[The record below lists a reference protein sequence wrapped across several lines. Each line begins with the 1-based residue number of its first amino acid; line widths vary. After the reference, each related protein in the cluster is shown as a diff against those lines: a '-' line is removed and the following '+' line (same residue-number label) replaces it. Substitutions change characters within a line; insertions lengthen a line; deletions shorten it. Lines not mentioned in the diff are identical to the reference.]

1 MERIDEARVQLLCDK
16 IDAVT
21 KELAD
26 LKSLFL
32 SLDKPEVEELSNI
45 LSNVLKAFE
54 TKSTGTQGVVY
65 SVVPLEVKEIE
76 RLETHTAE
84 LLKKPVSLKNEID
97 ERLIGGFVISV
108 DGKLI
113 DASIKKKIE
122 DMSLRIKA
130 NTEGGNLL

>member
-54 TKSTGTQGVVY
+54 KKSTGTQGVVY
-65 SVVPLEVKEIE
+65 SVVPLEAKEIE

-84 LLKKPVSLKNEID
+84 LLKKPVTLKNEID
-97 ERLIGGFVISV
+97 ERLIGGFLISV

>member
-32 SLDKPEVEELSNI
+32 SLEKPEVEELSNI

-65 SVVPLEVKEIE
+65 SVVPLEAKEIE
-76 RLETHTAE
+76 RLETHTSE
-84 LLKKPVSLKNEID
+84 LLKKPVTLKNQID
-97 ERLIGGFVISV
+97 ERLIGGFLISV